1 MVKEYTKLWVSY
13 WEYFEPLTDQEVGRL
28 VRGMLCYKRTG
39 ALPPLTGN
47 ERFVWPAIQRDIDEG
62 TRAQEERSQKMR
74 ENALSK
80 ARRRKAADNTPK
92 QKQAIAGNSS
102 QGQGHGQGQGQGHG
116 QCQCH
121 GQGESQGQAAAAPAA
136 ENAGLLADSEK
147 KSYERPG
154 WNDDRWQQM
163 ARMYKDRGWEPDG
176 AVREW
181 MDDHPDEI

>member
-39 ALPPLTGN
+39 ALPELTGN

-62 TRAQEERSQKMR
+62 IRAQEEFLAKQTANGKKGGRPRKKPSKNPTLFSETQK
-74 ENALSK
+74 S
-80 ARRRKAADNTPK
+80 
-92 QKQAIAGNSS
+92 
-102 QGQGHGQGQGQGHG
+102 QGQGQGHG
-116 QCQCH
+116 QCHGH
-121 GQGESQGQAAAAPAA
+121 GQGESQGQAAAALAA